1 MFIRPVRQK
10 KNAIDHRATFVC
22 YKGMVNRKGNV
33 IKMSGLFISLEGPDG
48 SGKSTQ
54 IALLRAFL
62 EQQGYSV
69 LETRD
74 PGGTKIS
81 EQIRSVILNRDN
93 TEMSNMTELLLY
105 TAARAQMVDELI
117 RPALAEGKVVISD
130 RFLDSAA
137 VYQGMVRGLGT
148 KVVYDVNEYA
158 LRGLLPQVTFLLDLP
173 AQVGIQRKN
182 QQHELDRMELEKA
195 EFHEQ
200 VAKGYRLLAKE
211 QPERIM
217 QIDAMRSR
225 EEISKCMIDKVKELL
240 S

>member
-1 MFIRPVRQK
+1 M
-10 KNAIDHRATFVC
+10 N
-22 YKGMVNRKGNV
+22 
-33 IKMSGLFISLEGPDG
+33 GLFISIEGPDG

-54 IALLRAFL
+54 IALLRTYL

-81 EQIRSVILNRDN
+81 EQIRSVILNREN
-93 TEMSNMTELLLY
+93 KEMSHMTELLLY

-117 RPALAEGKVVISD
+117 RPALEAGTVVICD

-148 KVVYDVNEYA
+148 KLVYEVNDYA
-158 LRGLLPQVTFLLDLP
+158 LQGLLPQVTFFLDLP
-173 AQVGIQRKN
+173 AEEGIRRKN

-195 EFHEQ
+195 EFHAQ
-200 VAKGYRLLAKE
+200 VAEGYRVLAKE
-211 QPERIM
+211 QPQRIVR
-217 QIDAMRSR
+217 IDAMLSV
-225 EEISKCMIDKVKELL
+225 EEISQCMTDKVRELL

>member
-1 MFIRPVRQK
+1 M
-10 KNAIDHRATFVC
+10 
-22 YKGMVNRKGNV
+22 G
-33 IKMSGLFISLEGPDG
+33 GLFISLEGPDG

-54 IALLRAFL
+54 IALLREFL
-62 EQQGYSV
+62 EKQGYDV

-81 EQIRSVILNRDN
+81 EQIRSVILNREN

-105 TAARAQMVDELI
+105 TAARAQMVDEVI
-117 RPALAEGKVVISD
+117 RPALEAGKVVICD

-148 KVVYDVNEYA
+148 KVVYDVNAYA
-158 LRGLLPQVTFLLDLP
+158 LMGLLPQVTFLLDLP
-173 AQVGIQRKN
+173 AEEGIRRKN

-200 VAKGYRLLAKE
+200 VAEGYRILAKE
-211 QPERIM
+211 QPQRIVRL
-217 QIDAMRSR
+217 DAMLPVA
-225 EEISKCMIDKVKELL
+225 EISECMIDKVKELL